1 VQADRGFISRNE
13 FWDQAAQIMG
23 TSRQE
28 LDKRLE
34 AVRGADWELLEYI
47 KSLRQQYKTAVLS
60 NVGSDFMA
68 RVFATQKSTDYFDE
82 LVLSFE
88 TGVLK
93 PDRRAYETAA
103 KRLGCKPAECLMID
117 DQQRHCDGAVAAG
130 MQALHYQDFDQFKHD
145 LGRLVQS

>member
-1 VQADRGFISRNE
+1 
-13 FWDQAAQIMG
+13 
-23 TSRQE
+23 
-28 LDKRLE
+28 
-34 AVRGADWELLEYI
+34 
-47 KSLRQQYKTAVLS
+47 
-60 NVGSDFMA
+60 MA
-68 RVFATQKSTDYFDE
+68 RVFAPQKSTDYFDE